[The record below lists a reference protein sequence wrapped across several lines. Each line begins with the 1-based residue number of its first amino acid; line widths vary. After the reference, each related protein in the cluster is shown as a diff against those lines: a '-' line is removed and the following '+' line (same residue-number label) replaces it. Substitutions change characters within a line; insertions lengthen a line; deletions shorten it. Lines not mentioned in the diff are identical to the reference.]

1 MLGHVGGIGG
11 LRAVASLSQ
20 ACLTATKAFRDR
32 LDIAR
37 STKQGLFEVHVS
49 FTTTSVEP
57 PLPPARG
64 LAQPTLFPSLELL
77 APVDEEKKRKAKEEP
92 LRTELE
98 WRSKANNV
106 TDSQISEANDGADI
120 LKGVSD
126 VQSDLEDD
134 QKAAILCRGVGG
146 TKYTPEP
153 ADVQHAAEHV
163 LHQAIDDVDALLR
176 ITAMWPFCDDEEAS
190 KAGDEEWRRSL
201 KQNHTADQC
210 RNRRL
215 RAAEDIQEV
224 KSQKRV
230 RSQMSGLADSS
241 FDDDDRR
248 HAAAPRQ

>member
-1 MLGHVGGIGG
+1 MKERLCETRTRGTGARWHVGGTRG
-11 LRAVASLSQ
+11 LRLGGFVISQ

-37 STKQGLFEVHVS
+37 STKQGLFEVHACS
-49 FTTTSVEP
+49 TTTSVEP

-134 QKAAILCRGVGG
+134 QKAAILCRGIGG
-146 TKYTPEP
+146 TKYTP
-153 ADVQHAAEHV
+153 
-163 LHQAIDDVDALLR
+163 
-176 ITAMWPFCDDEEAS
+176 
-190 KAGDEEWRRSL
+190 
-201 KQNHTADQC
+201 
-210 RNRRL
+210 
-215 RAAEDIQEV
+215 
-224 KSQKRV
+224 
-230 RSQMSGLADSS
+230 
-241 FDDDDRR
+241 
-248 HAAAPRQ
+248 